1 MLLELLLTSCHA
13 CSDPNLH
20 FVEQVALA
28 PPEVQID
35 QAQQQKLEQ
44 ELHDAAAMPLP
55 DADDDDIAE

>member
-1 MLLELLLTSCHA
+1 MCRN
-13 CSDPNLH
+13 PNLT

-35 QAQQQKLEQ
+35 EKEQAENERLI
-44 ELHDAAAMPLP
+44 AAAAAIPLP